1 MDKEEREF
9 LEKLQRDIDYRFQ
22 KIKEMQ
28 FDLENKIVHLQ
39 RIDSMLYRHEQYLF
53 SYFAFLEKIR
63 NWFRRRFR
71 TDESRIKM
79 S

>member
-1 MDKEEREF
+1 MDKEERQF

-22 KIKEMQ
+22 KIKEMNY
-28 FDLENKIVHLQ
+28 DLQNKIMQLQ

-71 TDESRIKM
+71 SDQRSFKM
-79 S
+79 P